1 MKTILIAIVALGLA
15 VVAAGCGSSGKSASG
30 TNGVPSSSGT
40 GNISTAPPPIPTSCS
55 TKGGTL
61 NILSAG
67 DVDHIDPGQAY
78 YSFTYEITR
87 PTQRAL
93 LGVQPGTTNLVPDL
107 AASMPTV
114 SSDGKTVTVKI
125 KQGIKFSP
133 PVNREVTS
141 ADVKY
146 AIERGFSASVAN
158 GYAAAYFGDLVG
170 APTTPPKFP
179 TAISG
184 IETPD
189 KDTLVFRLTNPDG
202 IFTGALSLPMT
213 APVPESYAKPFDD
226 QTVSSYGL
234 HQVATGPYM
243 IKNDSS
249 GSINGVGYQPNKLI
263 ELVRNPNWDASTDFR
278 LACVDQVNFKEG
290 YEDPTVMTR
299 TILSGSAD
307 ANGDTPPP
315 PAELK
320 SILSSST
327 QKKQLFFTPTG
338 GSRYIA
344 LNTQKAP
351 FNKLEVRQAVA
362 YVLDKNAMRLTR
374 GGPVD
379 GTIATHFIDPGFGD
393 KGFNQAGGY
402 SFDPFP
408 SPNNAGDVAKAKE
421 LMTTAGYANGMYNG
435 PTITQVADNTP
446 PGSNTAQVVAAD
458 LAKIGFHVHTISV
471 THATMY
477 TKFCNVPKSEPDVC
491 PNVGWLPDFHEPQTI
506 LDPTFNGKN
515 IVPVNNSNW
524 PLLNNPSI
532 NAAMDKAQS
541 TIDTTQRYEDW
552 GKIDDQVTKTA
563 AAIPWLWENFPTVF
577 SARVVPVVMVDNEGA
592 PDIAMMSVK

>member
-1 MKTILIAIVALGLA
+1 MKAILIAIVALGLA
-15 VVAAGCGSSGKSASG
+15 VVAAGCGSSGTSASG
-30 TNGVPSSSGT
+30 TNGVPSSSGA
-40 GNISTAPPPIPTSCS
+40 GNVSTAPPPTPTSCS

-61 NILSAG
+61 TVLSAG

-78 YSFTYEITR
+78 YSFTYEVTR

-93 LGVQPGTTNLVPDL
+93 LGVQPGSTDLVPDL

-125 KQGIKFSP
+125 KQGIRFSP

-146 AIERGFSASVAN
+146 AIERGFAASVAN
-158 GYAAAYFGDLVG
+158 GYAAAYFGDLQG
-170 APTTPPKFP
+170 APTTPPKYP
-179 TAISG
+179 TPISG

-189 KDTLVFRLTNPDG
+189 KYTLVFHLAKLDG

-213 APVPESYAKPFDD
+213 APVPAEYAKRFDD

-249 GSINGVGYQPNKLI
+249 GSINGIGYQPNKLI
-263 ELVRNPNWDASTDFR
+263 ELVRNPNWDAGSDFR

-290 YEDPTVMTR
+290 YQDPTVMTR

-320 SILSSST
+320 SILARST
-327 QKKQLFFTPTG
+327 QKQQLFFTPTG

-351 FNKLEVRQAVA
+351 FNKLEVRQAIA

-379 GTIATHFIDPGFGD
+379 GAIATHFIDPSFGD
-393 KGFNQAGGY
+393 KGFNEAGGY

-408 SPNNAGDVAKAKE
+408 SPNNAGDVAKAKQ
-421 LMTTAGYANGMYNG
+421 LMTKAGYANGMYSG

-458 LAKIGFHVHTISV
+458 LAKIGFKVHTISV

-477 TKFCNVPKSEPDVC
+477 TKFCNVPKSEPDIC

-506 LDPTFNGKN
+506 LDPTFNGAN

-532 NAAMDKAQS
+532 NTAMDKAQS
-541 TIDTTQRYEDW
+541 ILDASQRYDAW
-552 GKIDDQVTKTA
+552 GKIDDQVVETA
-563 AAIPWLWENFPTVF
+563 GAIPWLWENYPTVF
-577 SARVVPVVMVDNEGA
+577 SSRVVPAVMVDNEGA
-592 PDIAMMSVK
+592 PDIAMMSIK